1 MFKYVSDISEISHYI
16 INEFLQNKNIAV
28 DATLGNG
35 HDTDFLYKNFNEV
48 YSFDIQKSACEN
60 YLKKNVSNVNVINDS
75 HHMLKKY
82 IDKNVDCIM
91 YNLGFLPGGDK
102 SITTM
107 SDTSIASIKSG
118 LNMLN
123 SGGIMTI
130 CLYRGHEEGKKEEAV
145 IIPYLKNID
154 KSKYGVM
161 YHSFLNRN
169 DNAPILIVIEK
180 K

>member
-1 MFKYVSDISEISHYI
+1 MFKYVGDISKISHYI
-16 INEFLQNKNIAV
+16 ISNFLLNKNVAI

-35 HDTDFLYKNFNEV
+35 HDTDFLCKNFDRV
-48 YSFDIQKSACEN
+48 YSFDIQKTACDN
-60 YLKKNVSNVNVINDS
+60 YLEKKNDNVKVINDS
-75 HHMLKKY
+75 HHMLEEY
-82 IDKNVDCIM
+82 IDENVDCIM

-102 SITTM
+102 NITTK
-107 SDTSIASIKSG
+107 SSTSLESIKIG
-118 LNMLN
+118 LSMLN

-130 CLYRGHEEGKKEEAV
+130 CLYRGHTEGKEEENL
-145 IIPYLKNID
+145 IIPYLKKMD

-169 DNAPILIVIEK
+169 ENAPILIVIEK